1 MPTGQCQRLRRR
13 EGRSPRVLCA
23 VVVVVV
29 FLFECWRSR
38 KEKKKKKMMIGK
50 KSHGWPLK
58 KKKKVAGDREREA
71 AQLVGQA
78 LRTRRT
84 RSSNLVA
91 EN

>member
-1 MPTGQCQRLRRR
+1 
-13 EGRSPRVLCA
+13 
-23 VVVVVV
+23 
-29 FLFECWRSR
+29 
-38 KEKKKKKMMIGK
+38 MMIGK